1 MQKWIGV
8 DVSKAELAVCVMD
21 EEKSVV
27 HASFANTTKGFGSLT
42 NYLKKR
48 KAHGAA
54 VCLEATGPYGEA
66 LAEYLHER
74 DYPVSVVNPLRIKR
88 YAESQ
93 LRRNKTD
100 KQIGRA
106 HV

>member
-27 HASFANTTKGFGSLT
+27 HATFANTTKGFGSLT

-48 KAHGAA
+48 MARRCVWKPPAPMVRHWRRICTNAA
-54 VCLEATGPYGEA
+54 T
-66 LAEYLHER
+66 R
-74 DYPVSVVNPLRIKR
+74 
-88 YAESQ
+88 
-93 LRRNKTD
+93 
-100 KQIGRA
+100 
-106 HV
+106 